1 MPWGCS
7 FNSICARACLRVFGL
22 LVLLPGTSRA
32 AEPPG
37 EKTLPPPAERKIDFV
52 KDVQPILTAS
62 CLACHG
68 PQKQKSSY
76 RVDVRAAAIAGG
88 DYGEAIKPGDSAAS
102 PFIRYVAGG
111 DEDLRMPAE
120 GEPLSAEQ
128 VGILRAWID
137 QGAEWPASAGAKVDA
152 KLDDKSDH
160 WAYRPLG
167 KPTPPSAGP
176 HAAWVENPIDAF
188 IAAELVAHKL
198 APSPPADKRL
208 LIRRATFDLIGLPP
222 TPEEVAAFAAD
233 EAPGAYERVVDRL
246 LASPHYGER
255 WARHWMDVVHFAETH
270 GNDQDRPRPNAW
282 PYRDY
287 LIRSFND
294 DKPYA
299 RFAQEQLAGDVLFPG
314 DPQGIVATGLIA
326 AGPWDESSQQSIVD
340 DTLDKKIARNLDRDD
355 MATTAMSTFVS
366 ATVQCARCHNHKF
379 DPISQAE
386 YYGLQAVFSGVDRAD
401 RSYEPDPQVR
411 ERRLALE
418 KLKAELAAGRAAVPL
433 ARLLD
438 PAVLADAADWEQSV
452 AAASRH
458 WQTLEPGVISC
469 GAGTTTDKQSDG
481 SALFG
486 GARPETDTYVITAK
500 ASLAK
505 VTAVRLEV
513 LADERLPQHG
523 PGRQDNGNLHLSEFK
538 LQAAPPADLTAA
550 RDIAL
555 ESPTADFNQDGWT
568 IAMAIDGQPKTAWG
582 VYPQVGKSHQAV
594 FELKE
599 PLGGEGGAVLTF
611 SLAQLHGGGHLIGR
625 LRLSATGA
633 EKPVVAG
640 PSLPEAVARSL
651 AVPAAERSDEQQAEI
666 AWHVMKLRVD
676 EQLAALPPPSL
687 VYAAASDFKPEGN
700 FTPAKTPRP
709 VFVLRRGDVSQPLE
723 AAAPGALA
731 CVPGLAARF
740 AIDDPNDEG
749 ARRAALA
756 RWVSDPKNV
765 LAWRSIVNRAWHY
778 HFGRGIV
785 ETPNDFGR
793 MGSPPTHPELLDW
806 LASWFLEHDGSLK
819 ALDRL
824 IVTSAAYRQSS
835 KNVPQF
841 AEIDAG
847 NRYLW
852 RMNRTRLDAEQ
863 LRDAT
868 LAISGK
874 LDRTLGG
881 PSVKQFIQSPG
892 IHVTPKVDYENFDVD
907 SPESFRRSVYRFLF
921 RTLPDPF
928 MDSMDCAD
936 ASQLTPARNTSV
948 TALQALAM
956 LNNRFVVRQS
966 EHFAARAALLGEGL
980 PQQIAVAYELALGR
994 RPTERESAALVA
1006 YAEKH
1011 GLANVC
1017 RLILNSNEFMFVQ

>member
-1 MPWGCS
+1 MPWGRNLNSNCS
-7 FNSICARACLRVFGL
+7 RAAFSL
-22 LVLLPGTSRA
+22 LVLLAPLSGKA
-32 AEPPG
+32 WGAEPSSSAAQ
-37 EKTLPPPAERKIDFV
+37 KLPPPVERKIDFV

-62 CLACHG
+62 CLTCHG
-68 PQKQKSSY
+68 PEKQKSSY
-76 RVDVRAAAIAGG
+76 RVDVRAIAIAGG
-88 DYGEAIKPGDSAAS
+88 DFGEAIKPGESAAS
-102 PFIRYVAGG
+102 PFIHYVAGL
-111 DEDLRMPAE
+111 DDDLRMPAE
-120 GEPLSAEQ
+120 GEPLTAEQ

-137 QGAEWPASAGAKVDA
+137 QGAAWPDSADA
-152 KLDDKSDH
+152 QLDDKRDH
-160 WAYRPLG
+160 WAYRPLV
-167 KPTPPSAGP
+167 KPAPPSAAP
-176 HAAWVENPIDAF
+176 HEAWVENPIDAF
-188 IAAELVAHKL
+188 IAAQFVAKKL
-198 APSPPADKRL
+198 APSPPADRRTL
-208 LIRRATFDLIGLPP
+208 LRRVTFDLTGLPP
-222 TPEEVAAFAAD
+222 TPEEVAAYLAD
-233 EAPGAYERVVDRL
+233 EASGAYERAVDRL

-270 GNDQDRPRPNAW
+270 GNDQDRERPHAW

-287 LIRSFND
+287 LIRSFNN

-299 RFAQEQLAGDVLFPG
+299 RFVEEQLAGDALFPF
-314 DPQGIVATGLIA
+314 DPQGIVATGFIA
-326 AGPWDESSQQSIVD
+326 AGPWDESSQLSIVD
-340 DTLDKKIARNLDRDD
+340 DTIDKKIARNLDRDD
-355 MATTAMSTFVS
+355 MVTTAMSTFVS
-366 ATVQCARCHNHKF
+366 ATVHCARCHNHKF
-379 DPISQAE
+379 DPISQAD
-386 YYGLQAVFSGVDRAD
+386 YYGLQAVFSGVDRAN
-401 RSYEPDPQVR
+401 RSYEPDRRVR
-411 ERRLALE
+411 EKRLSLE

-452 AAASRH
+452 AANSQH
-458 WQTLEPGVISC
+458 WQPLELGEISC
-469 GAGTTTDKQSDG
+469 TAGTTIEKQADR
-481 SALFG
+481 SALFAS
-486 GARPETDTYVITAK
+486 ARPETDTYVITAK
-500 ASLAK
+500 TGLAK

-513 LADERLPQHG
+513 LADDRLPQHG

-538 LQAAPPADLTAA
+538 LKAAPSNDPTAA
-550 RDIAL
+550 RDVSL
-555 ESPTADFNQDGWT
+555 ENATADFNQDGWT
-568 IAMAIDGQPKTAWG
+568 IAMALDGQEKTAWG

-599 PLGGEGGAVLTF
+599 PLACDGGALLTF

-625 LRLSATGA
+625 VRLSVTSA
-633 EKPVVAG
+633 EKPVVAT
-640 PSLPEAVARSL
+640 PSLPEAVDRAL
-651 AVPAAERSDEQQAEI
+651 AVPAAERNDEQQAEI

-709 VFVLRRGDVSQPLE
+709 VFVLRRGDVNQPLE
-723 AAAPGALA
+723 AATPGALA
-731 CVPGLAARF
+731 CLPGLAARF
-740 AIDDPNDEG
+740 ALDNSNDEG
-749 ARRAALA
+749 ARRSALA

-765 LAWRSIVNRAWHY
+765 LTWRSIVNRVWHY

-785 ETPNDFGR
+785 DTPNDFGR

-806 LASWFLEHDGSLK
+806 LASWFLENGGSIK
-819 ALDRL
+819 SLDRL
-824 IVTSAAYRQSS
+824 IVTSATYRQSS
-835 KNVPQF
+835 KSNSQY

-847 NRYLW
+847 NRNLW

-874 LDRTLGG
+874 LDRTMGR
-881 PSVKQFIQSPG
+881 PSVKQFIESPG
-892 IHVTPKVDYENFDVD
+892 IHVTVNVDYQNFDVD
-907 SPESFRRSVYRFLF
+907 SPASFRRSVYRFLF

-936 ASQLTPARNTSV
+936 ASQLTPTRNASV

-956 LNNRFVVRQS
+956 LNNRFIVRQS
-966 EHFAARAALLGEGL
+966 EHFAARAAALGGAL
-980 PQQIAVAYELALGR
+980 PEQIAAAYELALGR
-994 RPTERESAALVA
+994 RPTEKESAALTI